1 MQNSP
6 RASNIKLSCTGQK
19 NFPEAFCSPWMLL
32 CPLIH
37 TSLSNED
44 QKKDC
49 HLCGTWMEI
58 GGKIFSFQQIILMF
72 NFLFSDYMKTCPS
85 SPEGANKCCSGCGTS
100 LGQEVLN
107 LQSGTSQRWALAQFR
122 AWLSFLPSSSPL
134 TILWTNPP
142 KITIIPM
149 EICLTSQL
157 VKSSMWF

>member
-49 HLCGTWMEI
+49 PLCGTWMEI
-58 GGKIFSFQQIILMF
+58 GGKIFSFQQIILLF
-72 NFLFSDYMKTCPS
+72 SFLFSDYMKTCPS

-107 LQSGTSQRWALAQFR
+107 LQSGTSQR
-122 AWLSFLPSSSPL
+122 LSSCTIQGLIVFSPL
-134 TILWTNPP
+134 FFPSDHSLNYPP
-142 KITIIPM
+142 KSLLFPW
-149 EICLTSQL
+149 
-157 VKSSMWF
+157 KFA